1 MNSSRKVGNRPRKL
15 RAAGFGLLE
24 SMVVVAILAAG
35 VACAAPAFANWR
47 ARDRVEAVSH
57 GWLALLQHGRDHALR
72 TGLRVTL
79 CRARVTG
86 GEVGGELGGELGSER
101 GQGDDCAAALLQCDE
116 GSMLGAGDWSCAQMV
131 STDTEG
137 RAAAPLTRFAFD
149 TNVMVTG
156 DTRPLRFLPPTGR
169 IAGSPRHFEIG
180 LRGPGGSD
188 LVERRCILVAAS
200 GRARMQR
207 GGCGHA

>member
-1 MNSSRKVGNRPRKL
+1 MNSSRKVGNRPRK
-15 RAAGFGLLE
+15 RGAAGFGLLE
-24 SMVVVAILAAG
+24 SMAVVAILAAG
-35 VACAAPAFANWR
+35 LACTAPAFANWR

-79 CRARVTG
+79 CRARV
-86 GEVGGELGGELGSER
+86 LGGER
-101 GQGDDCAAALLQCDE
+101 GQDNGDDCAVATLQCDE
-116 GSMLGAGDWSCAQMV
+116 GSLLGAGDWSCAQMV

-149 TNVMVTG
+149 ANVTVTG

-169 IAGSPRHFEIG
+169 IMGSPRHFEIG
-180 LRGPGGSD
+180 LRGPGGAD